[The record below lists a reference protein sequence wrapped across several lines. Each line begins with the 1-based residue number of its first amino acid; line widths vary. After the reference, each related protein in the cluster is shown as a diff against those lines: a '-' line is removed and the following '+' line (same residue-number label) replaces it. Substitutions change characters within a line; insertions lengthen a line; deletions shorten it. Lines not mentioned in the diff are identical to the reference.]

1 MASVRPLRL
10 TSDTSIDALVE
21 RKGERTISVCIPA
34 RNEAATIAPIL
45 LRIRRDLMD
54 AHGLV
59 DELIVM
65 DHQSVDQTA
74 EVAAECGATVVEANA
89 VLPEFGPAIG
99 KGDVL
104 WRSIEASTGD
114 CIVWLDADL
123 GSFTT
128 DYVTSLVAPLLTDDA
143 IALVR
148 ADYRR
153 TFHGEGD
160 EGGRVTE
167 LTARPLLKLL
177 FPELVHIRQPLGG
190 EYAIRRDIARSL
202 PFEVDY
208 GVEMGLLIDVART
221 CGVPAIDLRQ
231 ARGRRGCGREPLGR
245 AGRGHE
251 QPLLRRQLGHLLERH
266 GLLQCEE
273 RVGRVTELGHGLPC
287 QARASSTQ
295 RRNDMRRRSVSGSKV
310 RAPAAALGSGSA
322 TASGAGSQGASRAS
336 GRQLTASSW

>member
-54 AHGLV
+54 AHDLV

-65 DHQSVDQTA
+65 DHHSVDQTA

-177 FPELVHIRQPLGG
+177 FPELAHIRQPLGG

-221 CGVPAIDLRQ
+221 CGVPAIAQVDLGTRTHRNRPIAELHEQAVQVMRATLARTDALDASLRQ
-231 ARGRRGCGREPLGR
+231 PVRPALDSL
-245 AGRGHE
+245 AG
-251 QPLLRRQLGHLLERH
+251 
-266 GLLQCEE
+266 GLD
-273 RVGRVTELGHGLPC
+273 
-287 QARASSTQ
+287 QAI
-295 RRNDMRRRSVSGSKV
+295 
-310 RAPAAALGSGSA
+310 
-322 TASGAGSQGASRAS
+322 TASM
-336 GRQLTASSW
+336 T